1 MIVALHSQYPSFRS
15 IGPVSPCARFAPST
29 KHSRVHCFST
39 SFLQHSIILVL
50 LLLAF
55 YASRLSFF
63 PHLTWLKGP
72 RIVCVLLAGPSPHSL
87 NRLDAYF
94 DPPRLHTRN
103 TMAAPNEPPRRVS
116 MAYVLGFSKTPFKDP
131 KPPPPPPQLRRPSGV
146 GELVSELDHPFASR
160 SGI

>member
-1 MIVALHSQYPSFRS
+1 MTLEVCRLNGVGMIVALHSQYPSFRS

-63 PHLTWLKGP
+63 AHLTWFKGP

-94 DPPRLHTRN
+94 THHDCTR
-103 TMAAPNEPPRRVS
+103 AIPWPRRTSPRGVS
-116 MAYVLGFSKTPFKDP
+116 PWPTSSALARRLSKIRSRRL
-131 KPPPPPPQLRRPSGV
+131 LRPNYGD
-146 GELVSELDHPFASR
+146 LVAWVSW
-160 SGI
+160 